1 MSSVALII
9 PVHNGGEP
17 FRRCLES
24 VTCAVPRP
32 AELIVVADGDSDG
45 SWRVAEEF
53 GAHVIR
59 VSGPK
64 GPAHARNIG
73 ARAARSEMLFF
84 VDADVTIPS
93 DAVGRV
99 AALFASEPG
108 LAAAFGSYDDAPAAP
123 NFLSQYKNL

>member
-1 MSSVALII
+1 MSSIAVII

-17 FRRCLES
+17 FRQCLES
-24 VTCAVPRP
+24 MARAVPRP

-53 GAHVIR
+53 SAQVIR
-59 VSGPK
+59 VSGPR
-64 GPAHARNIG
+64 GPAQARNIG
-73 ARAARSEMLFF
+73 ARAAHSDLLFF
-84 VDADVTIPS
+84 VDADVTIPF
-93 DAVGRV
+93 DAVEQM
-99 AALFASEPG
+99 ATLFASEPG